1 MLRLNPVGYY
11 RLVQASQFESSY
23 AGGEA
28 NVAVSLA
35 NYGMSAAFVT
45 KVPEHEIGQCAVNA
59 MRQFGVD
66 TTHMYRGGSRL
77 GVYYAEKGASQRPSK
92 VIYDRAG
99 SSIATAKPEEFQWDE
114 IFRDADWFHFTGI
127 TPALGGDLPKICLD
141 ACKAAKKRGLTVSC
155 DLNYRKKL
163 WSREDA
169 GRVMA
174 ELMPYVDVCIS
185 NEEDAKDVFNIEAA
199 NNNVEG
205 GNLNRQGYISVAQ
218 QLQARFGTK
227 MVAITL
233 RESLSAN
240 DNNWGAML
248 YCDGQAYFSPTYR
261 IHIVDRVGGGD
272 SFGAGL
278 IYGVLEEKA
287 PQDAINFATAASCLK
302 HQDEIKTILPHREP
316 MLLVTSVE
324 DLRPGED
331 IRAVFFADSEMD
343 IFRGHFPEE
352 PILPGVYSIECMA
365 QAVDI
370 LLMTT
375 PRYARKTPL
384 LLGVDSVRFR
394 KKILPGDT
402 LEIHAYI
409 TSEQKEKAIVTC
421 AAEIYVHQERVANG
435 DITIAMR

>member
-174 ELMPYVDVCIS
+174 ELMPY
-185 NEEDAKDVFNIEAA
+185 
-199 NNNVEG
+199 
-205 GNLNRQGYISVAQ
+205 
-218 QLQARFGTK
+218 TK
-227 MVAITL
+227 AL
-233 RESLSAN
+233 LSAIPEPDISMRN
-240 DNNWGAML
+240 
-248 YCDGQAYFSPTYR
+248 
-261 IHIVDRVGGGD
+261 
-272 SFGAGL
+272 
-278 IYGVLEEKA
+278 K
-287 PQDAINFATAASCLK
+287 
-302 HQDEIKTILPHREP
+302 EIKVIKGEVVSPVDP
-316 MLLVTSVE
+316 K
-324 DLRPGED
+324 PGC
-331 IRAVFFADSEMD
+331 RFAARCEYCQERCTQEAPTLKEVSP
-343 IFRGHFPEE
+343 GHF
-352 PILPGVYSIECMA
+352 
-365 QAVDI
+365 
-370 LLMTT
+370 
-375 PRYARKTPL
+375 
-384 LLGVDSVRFR
+384 
-394 KKILPGDT
+394 
-402 LEIHAYI
+402 
-409 TSEQKEKAIVTC
+409 
-421 AAEIYVHQERVANG
+421 VACHLCEN
-435 DITIAMR
+435 

>member
-1 MLRLNPVGYY
+1 MMKKRVITFGEIMLRLNPVGYY

-66 TTHMYRGGSRL
+66 TTHLYRGGSRL

-302 HQDEIKTILPHREP
+302 HTIEHDVN
-316 MLLVTSVE
+316 LVTVE
-324 DLRPGED
+324 EVNALVAGN
-331 IRAVFFADSEMD
+331 ST
-343 IFRGHFPEE
+343 G
-352 PILPGVYSIECMA
+352 
-365 QAVDI
+365 
-370 LLMTT
+370 
-375 PRYARKTPL
+375 
-384 LLGVDSVRFR
+384 
-394 KKILPGDT
+394 
-402 LEIHAYI
+402 
-409 TSEQKEKAIVTC
+409 
-421 AAEIYVHQERVANG
+421 RVQ
-435 DITIAMR
+435 R